1 MVFQRK
7 YIFSFALTLL
17 SVDNIAKFVSA
28 FTRVFLTLFT
38 KYNICQ
44 RTDSLPQYKGFM
56 VAVEICCAGQL
67 AEPTSETYR
76 KGDVKC
82 REFTK
87 YNIRQRTDSL
97 PQSKGFMV
105 AVEICCA
112 GKLAVPTSETYHKGD
127 VKCREF
133 SVVSDVNY
141 WVKFCTTKQDI
152 PYCPEGKCV
161 G

>member
-17 SVDNIAKFVSA
+17 SVDSIAKFVSA

-38 KYNICQ
+38 KYNI
-44 RTDSLPQYKGFM
+44 RHRADSLLQSRGF
-56 VAVEICCAGQL
+56 
-67 AEPTSETYR
+67 T
-76 KGDVKC
+76 
-82 REFTK
+82 
-87 YNIRQRTDSL
+87 
-97 PQSKGFMV
+97 V

-112 GKLAVPTSETYHKGD
+112 GKLAEPTFETYHKAD

-133 SVVSDVNY
+133 SVVSDTGLNLVQPNKTY
-141 WVKFCTTKQDI
+141 R
-152 PYCPEGKCV
+152 PEGKRV